1 MSKINDLLNSRIRTA
16 ARDPLTRA
24 VADKVKASNLKGVS
38 SQEVLDVAIQATQ
51 DQYVKSGKPAPSS
64 DVIREKAFLGAAVA
78 ASEKPFEMKDL
89 PEGSDKTQH
98 FFTSGVLSLTFS
110 KWADTLLPTS
120 WANWL
125 GEKASFALGFG
136 KEIYDKFFATGF
148 NRDDLKADLAGAKR
162 PFQIEVPK
170 K

>member
-1 MSKINDLLNSRIRTA
+1 MSQINDLLNSRIRNA

-24 VADKVKASNLKGVS
+24 VADRVKQSNLSGVS
-38 SQEVLDVAIQATQ
+38 SADVLEVAVAATK
-51 DQYVKSGKPAPSS
+51 DQYLKAGKGAPSA

-78 ASEKPFEMKDL
+78 ASEKPFELKDL
-89 PEGSDKTQH
+89 PAGTDKTQH
-98 FFTSGVLSLTFS
+98 FFTSGVLSLTFA
-110 KWADTLLPTS
+110 KWADTLLPKS

-125 GEKASFALGFG
+125 GEKASYALGFG

-162 PFQIEVPK
+162 PFQIKIEK
-170 K
+170 